1 MITEISQLNDI
12 METLENCY
20 VSSAVWF
27 DLGLKLGL
35 YYPTLQAIQ
44 KKFKDDPS
52 DCLKDC
58 LHHWLEKKD
67 GVMAKGGP
75 TWSSLVNA
83 LRTVN
88 KAAAEKI
95 KKMKCK

>member
-12 METLENCY
+12 LETLKICY
-20 VSSAVWF
+20 VSDAKWN

-35 YYPTLQAIQ
+35 YHPTLETIE
-44 KKFKDDPS
+44 KKFKSDPS
-52 DCLKDC
+52 DCLKEC
-58 LHHWLEKKD
+58 LRQWLEKKD
-67 GVMAKGGP
+67 NVMAKGGP

-83 LRTVN
+83 LSYIN
-88 KAAAEKI
+88 KAAADKI

>member
-12 METLENCY
+12 LKTLENCY
-20 VSSAVWF
+20 VSSADWTN
-27 DLGLKLGL
+27 LGLKLGL
-35 YYPTLQAIQ
+35 YYPTLLAIG
-44 KKFKDDPS
+44 KKFNGDPS

-58 LHHWLEKKD
+58 LYQWLEKKD
-67 GVMAKGGP
+67 NVMAYGGP

-88 KAAAEKI
+88 KAAADKI
-95 KKMKCK
+95 KKEKCK